1 MTDEQW
7 SPYPNSQWEF
17 CSRSEFEV
25 LYGGSAGPGKT
36 DCLVNLATGN
46 VEHPEYKA
54 LLLRR
59 TFPTLIEISD
69 RCWDIYPR
77 FGAYYRATDHRWVF
91 PSGAII
97 ELGHMQ
103 HEDDKRRYH
112 GRGFQWVG
120 FDELTEFTLSQYL
133 YIFSRLRSAR
143 NAEIVSEIRS
153 TTNPG
158 GPGHMWVK
166 DRFIDGAP
174 PGVTMFDLDADPE
187 GSISRVF
194 IPGLVY
200 DNVGLMTND
209 PGYLARLQALPE
221 VERKRYLEGD
231 WEVFEGQVFTAL
243 SQLTHGCEPFEIPPE
258 WEKFMVLDWGFA
270 KPFSVGWYAIDYDGV
285 MIRYRE
291 WYGCVEGKQ
300 DEGVRL
306 TADKVAEGILE
317 REHEKVSFRIADPS
331 IFSNLPRYRSREA
344 RGANIGA
351 DFSRV
356 GVNMGKADNDR
367 MQGLV
372 QVHKRFAKVAE
383 EKDGEVVGQ
392 STMFKAFNDQM
403 HFWRCMPSMQADPKK
418 PEDIDTG
425 SEDHIYDEFRYA
437 AMARVITPKRV
448 VTLPRGTVRHERQ
461 RMIQARKLSQRKGIS
476 IEAAYRQI
484 R

>member
-1 MTDEQW
+1 
-7 SPYPNSQWEF
+7 
-17 CSRSEFEV
+17 
-25 LYGGSAGPGKT
+25 
-36 DCLVNLATGN
+36 
-46 VEHPEYKA
+46 
-54 LLLRR
+54 
-59 TFPTLIEISD
+59 
-69 RCWDIYPR
+69 
-77 FGAYYRATDHRWVF
+77 
-91 PSGAII
+91 
-97 ELGHMQ
+97 
-103 HEDDKRRYH
+103 
-112 GRGFQWVG
+112 
-120 FDELTEFTLSQYL
+120 
-133 YIFSRLRSAR
+133 
-143 NAEIVSEIRS
+143 
-153 TTNPG
+153 
-158 GPGHMWVK
+158 
-166 DRFIDGAP
+166 
-174 PGVTMFDLDADPE
+174 
-187 GSISRVF
+187 
-194 IPGLVY
+194 
-200 DNVGLMTND
+200 
-209 PGYLARLQALPE
+209 
-221 VERKRYLEGD
+221 
-231 WEVFEGQVFTAL
+231 
-243 SQLTHGCEPFEIPPE
+243 
-258 WEKFMVLDWGFA
+258 
-270 KPFSVGWYAIDYDGV
+270 

-331 IFSNLPRYRSREA
+331 IFSNLPRYRGREA

>member
-1 MTDEQW
+1 
-7 SPYPNSQWEF
+7 
-17 CSRSEFEV
+17 
-25 LYGGSAGPGKT
+25 
-36 DCLVNLATGN
+36 
-46 VEHPEYKA
+46 
-54 LLLRR
+54 
-59 TFPTLIEISD
+59 
-69 RCWDIYPR
+69 
-77 FGAYYRATDHRWVF
+77 
-91 PSGAII
+91 
-97 ELGHMQ
+97 
-103 HEDDKRRYH
+103 
-112 GRGFQWVG
+112 
-120 FDELTEFTLSQYL
+120 
-133 YIFSRLRSAR
+133 
-143 NAEIVSEIRS
+143 
-153 TTNPG
+153 
-158 GPGHMWVK
+158 
-166 DRFIDGAP
+166 
-174 PGVTMFDLDADPE
+174 MFDLDADRE

-200 DNVGLMTND
+200 DNIGLMRND

-331 IFSNLPRYRSREA
+331 IFSNLPKYRGREA